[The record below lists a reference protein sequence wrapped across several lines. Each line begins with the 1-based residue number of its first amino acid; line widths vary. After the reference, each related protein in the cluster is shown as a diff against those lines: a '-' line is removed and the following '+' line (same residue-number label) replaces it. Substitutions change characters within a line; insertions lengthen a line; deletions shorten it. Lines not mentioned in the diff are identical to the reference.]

1 MTRNLDQLMNDVRNS
16 REVLVTSDGV
26 VETTGEAAENAHR
39 EQQTQGAAKPRVQ
52 LKPEVFGDE
61 I

>member
-1 MTRNLDQLMNDVRNS
+1 MNDVRNS